1 MVYMSGAKAA
11 RYESSITN
19 RPSGGGNKKGGL
31 PTTFWSFTSS
41 NPKMIR
47 ATQMLPVF
55 NKNPYKVSLPSNDGK
70 FVGGPVF
77 SSFSKPSG
85 GPNFVSRV
93 IQTQQYGY
101 HAVPSVNS

>member
-11 RYESSITN
+11 RHESSITN

-41 NPKMIR
+41 NPKMIG

-55 NKNPYKVSLPSNDGK
+55 NMNPYKVSLPSNDGK

-77 SSFSKPSG
+77 PSFSRQSG

-93 IQTQQYGY
+93 IQTQQYGT
-101 HAVPSVNS
+101 HAIPSNIN